1 MFFRP
6 NLIASKGNRVGYYI
20 RDSSVSSTVPTY
32 LKNSS
37 ELFWE
42 IEIMI
47 RIALE
52 QLFIY
57 PRCRADGFLF

>member
-6 NLIASKGNRVGYYI
+6 NLIASKGNGVGYYI

-32 LKNSS
+32 L
-37 ELFWE
+37 LFWE
-42 IEIMI
+42 IGIMI
-47 RIALE
+47 RIVLE